1 MEPIKLACASWPPCR
16 LLCVGC
22 RGGVVCMGDAPPLPT
37 LAAGELAAE
46 REGVPHVLPAAGWG
60 VPVPP
65 LAGVPPDMG
74 VLVQEEGVAGVPV
87 PRATDK
93 PCAGVEGV
101 AGAPVHPPGDGLV
114 LGTQG
119 VEAPLPAP
127 WKEARRTGVVILR
140 DMGRVGCACVAP
152 CGCVVEEGADSGAP
166 NEPGGVW
173 GGDENLLW
181 SVRTIFLAAG
191 VFLVLDLVARVCAKR
206 HAPEKSAAIF
216 GSLFALP
223 PAVSLF
229 EHKYSSGR
237 GRWGARRGVCEQELP
252 RPTDSAV
259 MSPRVTTATF
269 SFFDWLHTTR
279 TAGL

>member
-1 MEPIKLACASWPPCR
+1 MNMEPIKLACASWPPCST
-16 LLCVGC
+16 LCAGC
-22 RGGVVCMGDAPPLPT
+22 RGGVVCMGDAPPLAT

-74 VLVQEEGVAGVPV
+74 VLVQEEGVPGVPL

-93 PCAGVEGV
+93 PCAGVAGV
-101 AGAPVHPPGDGLV
+101 AGAPVHPPGDGVV
-114 LGTQG
+114 LGTEG

-166 NEPGGVW
+166 NEPGG
-173 GGDENLLW
+173 GGG
-181 SVRTIFLAAG
+181 T
-191 VFLVLDLVARVCAKR
+191 
-206 HAPEKSAAIF
+206 
-216 GSLFALP
+216 AL
-223 PAVSLF
+223 
-229 EHKYSSGR
+229 
-237 GRWGARRGVCEQELP
+237 
-252 RPTDSAV
+252 
-259 MSPRVTTATF
+259 
-269 SFFDWLHTTR
+269 
-279 TAGL
+279 